1 MNMNAVSAADA
12 GSYDP
17 STQLN
22 RDREEMERQRV
33 WEQIRERD
41 ENRKDEVEDDR
52 ESEKQSASD
61 LTFELAEVHFSDS
74 EILTPEELSAITAD
88 YVGKAVTVNDLYAI
102 VKRVN
107 QLYADKGF
115 LTCRA
120 FLTEQKLLMAS

>member
-1 MNMNAVSAADA
+1 MKRIASISAADA

-52 ESEKQSASD
+52 ESEKQSASN

-74 EILTPEELSAITAD
+74 EILTPEEL
-88 YVGKAVTVNDLYAI
+88 
-102 VKRVN
+102 
-107 QLYADKGF
+107 
-115 LTCRA
+115 
-120 FLTEQKLLMAS
+120 